1 MTQPT
6 MSRPIFSDI
15 ESPAM
20 KSQEIDN
27 LKTNS
32 KRTGICTAVA
42 FVFGFIGFCMAAAA
56 VAGVRQLMIDSQEKT
71 GAILTVGNASPL
83 KGHSKAHSLYA
94 GSGQWTSKA
103 VLPESISDYQ
113 AVSHK
118 NHVYVIGGQKG
129 CSGSDTCAGTVV
141 NTVYQYD
148 TKLDKYT
155 TKAAITDNGVAA
167 IRYRYASAVVG
178 DKIYII
184 GGLTA
189 DDNGMLKTTLI
200 YDINANS
207 WSDGPN
213 MATGRSDTCA
223 AVVGD
228 KIYVVGGYSKIS
240 SPGPITLDSV
250 EVLDTAA
257 ASPAWATAPSLP
269 APRGDITC
277 ASSGG
282 KAYAIG
288 GFYDPNASDAD
299 GWSTTA
305 FFDTMFEFTPGAAAW
320 VEKAKM
326 PSSRGDKA
334 AVTMSDGSIIVVGGE
349 TNTGET
355 HDAAQSQVAAH
366 PVEQYYPAHDT
377 WVAKASIPTA
387 RFRFGA
393 AVVDDIVYAMG
404 GHRVCTTTYP
414 APLFDPVST
423 CASQTLD
430 SVEALLD
437 VAHPDIWVHV

>member
-1 MTQPT
+1 

-56 VAGVRQLMIDSQEKT
+56 VAGVRQLMIDSQVKT

-94 GSGQWTSKA
+94 GSGQWTSKT
-103 VLPESISDYQ
+103 VLPVTLSDYQ

-118 NHVYVIGGQKG
+118 THVYVIGGQKG
-129 CSGSDTCAGTVV
+129 CNSSDTCAGTVV

-155 TKAAITDNGVAA
+155 TKLAITANNVAA
-167 IRYRYASAVVG
+167 VRYRYASAVVG

-189 DDNGMLKTTLI
+189 DTATGMLKTTLI
-200 YDINANS
+200 YDISTNS

-223 AVVGD
+223 AVVGS
-228 KIYVVGGYSKIS
+228 KIYVVAGYQSID
-240 SPGPITLDSV
+240 PINVLDTV

-257 ASPAWATAPSLP
+257 ASPAWTTAPSLP
-269 APRGDITC
+269 AKRGDITC

-282 KAYAIG
+282 KVYAIG
-288 GFYDPNASDAD
+288 GYYDPT
-299 GWSTTA
+299 GTWKPGA
-305 FFDTMFEFTPGAAAW
+305 FHDTMFEFTPGAAAW

-349 TNTGET
+349 THAREEQN
-355 HDAAQSQVAAH
+355 QVAAH

-377 WVAKASIPTA
+377 WVPKASIPTA

-393 AVVDDIVYAMG
+393 AQVDDIVYAMG
-404 GHRVCTTTYP
+404 GHRVCETNWDTY
-414 APLFDPVST
+414 ASD
-423 CASQTLD
+423 CARKTLD

>member
-1 MTQPT
+1 
-6 MSRPIFSDI
+6 
-15 ESPAM
+15 M

-56 VAGVRQLMIDSQEKT
+56 VAGVRQLMIDSQVKT

-94 GSGQWTSKA
+94 GSGQWTSKT
-103 VLPESISDYQ
+103 VLPETLSDYQ

-118 NHVYVIGGQKG
+118 THVYVIGGQKG
-129 CSGSDTCAGTVV
+129 CNSSDTCAGTVV

-155 TKAAITDNGVAA
+155 TKLAITANNVAA
-167 IRYRYASAVVG
+167 VRYRYASAVVG

-189 DDNGMLKTTLI
+189 DTATGMLKTTLI
-200 YDINANS
+200 YDISTNS

-223 AVVGD
+223 AVVGS
-228 KIYVVGGYSKIS
+228 KIYVVAGYQSID
-240 SPGPITLDSV
+240 PINVLDTV

-257 ASPAWATAPSLP
+257 ASPAWTTAPSLP
-269 APRGDITC
+269 AKRGDITC

-282 KAYAIG
+282 KVYAIG
-288 GFYDPNASDAD
+288 GYYDPT
-299 GWSTTA
+299 GTWKPGA
-305 FFDTMFEFTPGAAAW
+305 FHDTMFEFTPGAAAW

-349 TNTGET
+349 THARAEQT
-355 HDAAQSQVAAH
+355 QVAAH

-377 WVAKASIPTA
+377 WVPKASIPTA

-393 AVVDDIVYAMG
+393 AQVDDIVYAMG
-404 GHRVCTTTYP
+404 GHRVCETNWDTY
-414 APLFDPVST
+414 ASD
-423 CASQTLD
+423 CARKTLD

>member
-1 MTQPT
+1 
-6 MSRPIFSDI
+6 
-15 ESPAM
+15 M

-56 VAGVRQLMIDSQEKT
+56 VAGVRQLMIDSQVKT

-94 GSGQWTSKA
+94 GSGQWTSKT
-103 VLPESISDYQ
+103 VLPETLSDYQ

-118 NHVYVIGGQKG
+118 THVYVIGGQKG
-129 CSGSDTCAGTVV
+129 CNSSDTCAGTVV

-155 TKAAITDNGVAA
+155 TKLAITANNVAA
-167 IRYRYASAVVG
+167 VRYRYASAVVG

-189 DDNGMLKTTLI
+189 DTATGMLKTTLI
-200 YDINANS
+200 YDISTNS

-223 AVVGD
+223 AVVGS
-228 KIYVVGGYSKIS
+228 KIYVVAGYQSID
-240 SPGPITLDSV
+240 PINVLDTV

-257 ASPAWATAPSLP
+257 ASPAWTTAPSLP
-269 APRGDITC
+269 AKRGDITC

-282 KAYAIG
+282 KVYAIG
-288 GFYDPNASDAD
+288 GYYDPT
-299 GWSTTA
+299 GTWKPGA
-305 FFDTMFEFTPGAAAW
+305 FHDTMFEFTPGAAAW

-349 TNTGET
+349 THAREEQN
-355 HDAAQSQVAAH
+355 QIAAH

-377 WVAKASIPTA
+377 WVPKASIPTA

-393 AVVDDIVYAMG
+393 AQVDDIVYAMG
-404 GHRVCTTTYP
+404 GHRVCETNWDTY
-414 APLFDPVST
+414 ASD
-423 CASQTLD
+423 CARKTLD

>member
-1 MTQPT
+1 

-56 VAGVRQLMIDSQEKT
+56 VAGVRQLMIDSQVKT

-83 KGHSKAHSLYA
+83 KGHSKAYSLYA
-94 GSGQWTSKA
+94 GSGQWTSKT
-103 VLPESISDYQ
+103 VLPETLSDYQ

-118 NHVYVIGGQKG
+118 THVYVIGGQKG
-129 CSGSDTCAGTVV
+129 CVSSETCAGTVV

-189 DDNGMLKTTLI
+189 DTATGMLKTTLI
-200 YDINANS
+200 YDISANS
-207 WSDGPN
+207 WSTGPE
-213 MATGRSDTCA
+213 MAAGRADTCA
-223 AVVGD
+223 AVVGS
-228 KIYVVGGYSKIS
+228 KIYVVAGYQSID
-240 SPGPITLDSV
+240 PINVLDTV

-257 ASPAWATAPSLP
+257 ASPAWTTAPSLP
-269 APRGDITC
+269 AKRGDITC

-282 KAYAIG
+282 KVYAIG
-288 GFYDPNASDAD
+288 GYYDPT
-299 GWSTTA
+299 GTWKPGA
-305 FFDTMFEFTPGAAAW
+305 FHDTMFEFTPGAAAW

-349 TNTGET
+349 THAREE
-355 HDAAQSQVAAH
+355 QSQIAAH

-377 WVAKASIPTA
+377 WVPKASIPTA

-393 AVVDDIVYAMG
+393 AQVDDIVYAMG
-404 GHRVCTTTYP
+404 GHRVCETNWDTY
-414 APLFDPVST
+414 ASD
-423 CASQTLD
+423 CARKTLN

>member
-1 MTQPT
+1 

-56 VAGVRQLMIDSQEKT
+56 VAGVRQLMIDSQVKT

-94 GSGQWTSKA
+94 GSGQWTSKT
-103 VLPESISDYQ
+103 VLPETLSDYQ

-118 NHVYVIGGQKG
+118 THVYVIGGQKG
-129 CSGSDTCAGTVV
+129 CSSSDTCAGTVV

-189 DDNGMLKTTLI
+189 DTATGMLKTTLI
-200 YDINANS
+200 YDISTNS

-223 AVVGD
+223 AVVGS
-228 KIYVVGGYSKIS
+228 KIYVVAGYQSID
-240 SPGPITLDSV
+240 PINVLDTV

-257 ASPAWATAPSLP
+257 ASPAWTTAPSLP
-269 APRGDITC
+269 AKRGDITC

-282 KAYAIG
+282 KVYAIG
-288 GFYDPNASDAD
+288 GYYDPT
-299 GWSTTA
+299 GTWKPGA
-305 FFDTMFEFTPGAAAW
+305 FHDTMFEFTPGAAAW

-326 PSSRGDKA
+326 PSSPRRQSRRHHVRRFHHRRRRRDPRPRGA
-334 AVTMSDGSIIVVGGE
+334 EPNRGSPRGAVLPRARHMG
-349 TNTGET
+349 
-355 HDAAQSQVAAH
+355 AQGFH
-366 PVEQYYPAHDT
+366 PN
-377 WVAKASIPTA
+377 
-387 RFRFGA
+387 R
-393 AVVDDIVYAMG
+393 
-404 GHRVCTTTYP
+404 
-414 APLFDPVST
+414 PLPLRRR
-423 CASQTLD
+423 AG
-430 SVEALLD
+430 
-437 VAHPDIWVHV
+437 

>member
-1 MTQPT
+1 
-6 MSRPIFSDI
+6 
-15 ESPAM
+15 M

-56 VAGVRQLMIDSQEKT
+56 VAGVRQLMIDSQVKT

-83 KGHSKAHSLYA
+83 KGHSKAYSLYA
-94 GSGQWTSKA
+94 GSGQWTSKT
-103 VLPESISDYQ
+103 VLPANLSDYQ

-118 NHVYVIGGQKG
+118 THVYVIGGQKG
-129 CSGSDTCAGTVV
+129 CTSSDTCAGTVV

-155 TKAAITDNGVAA
+155 TKLAITANNVAA
-167 IRYRYASAVVG
+167 VRYRYASAVVG

-189 DDNGMLKTTLI
+189 DTATGMLKTTLI
-200 YDINANS
+200 YDISTNS

-223 AVVGD
+223 AVVGS
-228 KIYVVGGYSKIS
+228 KIYVVAGYQSID
-240 SPGPITLDSV
+240 PINVLDTV

-257 ASPAWATAPSLP
+257 VSPAWTTAPSLP
-269 APRGDITC
+269 AKRGDITC

-282 KAYAIG
+282 KVYAIG
-288 GFYDPNASDAD
+288 GYYDPT
-299 GWSTTA
+299 GTWKPGA
-305 FFDTMFEFTPGAAAW
+305 FHDTMFEFTPGAAAW

-349 TNTGET
+349 THAREEQT
-355 HDAAQSQVAAH
+355 QVAAH

-377 WVAKASIPTA
+377 WVPKASIPTA

-393 AVVDDIVYAMG
+393 AQVDDIVYAMG
-404 GHRVCTTTYP
+404 GHRVCETNWDTY
-414 APLFDPVST
+414 ASD
-423 CASQTLD
+423 CARKTLD

>member
-1 MTQPT
+1 
-6 MSRPIFSDI
+6 
-15 ESPAM
+15 M

-56 VAGVRQLMIDSQEKT
+56 VAGVRQLMIDSQVKT

-94 GSGQWTSKA
+94 GSGQWTSKT
-103 VLPESISDYQ
+103 VLPETLSDYQ

-118 NHVYVIGGQKG
+118 THVYVIGGQKG
-129 CSGSDTCAGTVV
+129 CNSSDTCAGTVV

-155 TKAAITDNGVAA
+155 TKLAITANNVAA
-167 IRYRYASAVVG
+167 VRYRYASAVVG

-189 DDNGMLKTTLI
+189 DTATGMLKTTLI
-200 YDINANS
+200 YDISTNS

-223 AVVGD
+223 AVVGS
-228 KIYVVGGYSKIS
+228 KIYVVAGYQSID
-240 SPGPITLDSV
+240 PINVLDTV

-257 ASPAWATAPSLP
+257 ASPAWTTAPSLP
-269 APRGDITC
+269 AKRGDITC

-282 KAYAIG
+282 KVYAIG
-288 GFYDPNASDAD
+288 GYYDPT
-299 GWSTTA
+299 GTWKPGA
-305 FFDTMFEFTPGAAAW
+305 FHDTMFEFTPGAAAW

-349 TNTGET
+349 THAREEQN
-355 HDAAQSQVAAH
+355 QVAAH

-377 WVAKASIPTA
+377 WVPKASIPTA

-393 AVVDDIVYAMG
+393 AQVDDIVYAMG
-404 GHRVCTTTYP
+404 GHRVCETNWDTY
-414 APLFDPVST
+414 ASD
-423 CASQTLD
+423 CARKTLD

>member
-1 MTQPT
+1 

-56 VAGVRQLMIDSQEKT
+56 VAGVRQLMIDSQVKT

-83 KGHSKAHSLYA
+83 KGHSKAYSLYA
-94 GSGQWTSKA
+94 GSGQWTSKEPLEA
-103 VLPESISDYQ
+103 KLSDFQ

-118 NHVYVIGGQKG
+118 THVYIIGGQDDQVR
-129 CSGSDTCAGTVV
+129 STNADGSTCTVVAGTQDCKGTVV

-155 TKAAITDNGVAA
+155 TKAAMTA

-200 YDINANS
+200 YDIKANS

-223 AVVGD
+223 AVVGS

-320 VEKAKM
+320 VE
-326 PSSRGDKA
+326 R
-334 AVTMSDGSIIVVGGE
+334 
-349 TNTGET
+349 
-355 HDAAQSQVAAH
+355 
-366 PVEQYYPAHDT
+366 
-377 WVAKASIPTA
+377 AST
-387 RFRFGA
+387 
-393 AVVDDIVYAMG
+393 
-404 GHRVCTTTYP
+404 
-414 APLFDPVST
+414 
-423 CASQTLD
+423 
-430 SVEALLD
+430 
-437 VAHPDIWVHV
+437 

>member
-1 MTQPT
+1 

-15 ESPAM
+15 ESPAL

-56 VAGVRQLMIDSQEKT
+56 VAGVRQLMIDSQVKT

-83 KGHSKAHSLYA
+83 KGHSKAYSLYA
-94 GSGQWTSKA
+94 GSGQWTSKEPLEA
-103 VLPESISDYQ
+103 KLSDFQ

-118 NHVYVIGGQKG
+118 THVYVIGGQKG
-129 CSGSDTCAGTVV
+129 CNSSDTCAGTVV

-155 TKAAITDNGVAA
+155 DKAVLPEA
-167 IRYRYASAVVG
+167 RYRYASAVVD

-184 GGLTA
+184 GGLAGDLAT
-189 DDNGMLKTTLI
+189 GMKKTTLI
-200 YDINANS
+200 YDISANS
-207 WSDGPN
+207 WSTGPN

-223 AVVGD
+223 AVVGS

-349 TNTGET
+349 THAREEQT
-355 HDAAQSQVAAH
+355 QVAAH

-377 WVAKASIPTA
+377 WVPKASIPTA

-393 AVVDDIVYAMG
+393 AQVDDIVYAMG
-404 GHRVCTTTYP
+404 GHPVCETLDYGTM
-414 APLFDPVST
+414 AST

>member
-1 MTQPT
+1 
-6 MSRPIFSDI
+6 MSRPVFSDI

-20 KSQEIDN
+20 KSHEIDN

-56 VAGVRQLMIDSQEKT
+56 VAGVRQLMIDSQVKT

-94 GSGQWTSKA
+94 GSGQWTSKT
-103 VLPESISDYQ
+103 VLPVNLSDYQ

-118 NHVYVIGGQKG
+118 THVYVIGGQKG
-129 CSGSDTCAGTVV
+129 CISSDTCAGTVV

-155 TKAAITDNGVAA
+155 TKAAMPAV
-167 IRYRYASAVVG
+167 RFRYASAVVG

-189 DDNGMLKTTLI
+189 DTPTGMLKTTLI
-200 YDINANS
+200 YDITNDS
-207 WSDGPN
+207 WSTGPD
-213 MATGRSDTCA
+213 MAAGRSDTCA
-223 AVVGD
+223 AVVGS
-228 KIYVVGGYSKIS
+228 KIYVVAGYQSID
-240 SPGPITLDSV
+240 PINVLDTV

-257 ASPAWATAPSLP
+257 ASPAWTSAPSLP
-269 APRGDITC
+269 AKRGDITC

-282 KAYAIG
+282 KVYAIG
-288 GFYDPNASDAD
+288 GYYDPT
-299 GWSTTA
+299 GTWKPTA
-305 FFDTMFEFTPGAAAW
+305 FHDTMFEFTPGAAAW
-320 VEKAKM
+320 AEKAKM

-349 TNTGET
+349 THAREE
-355 HDAAQSQVAAH
+355 QSQIAAH

-377 WVAKASIPTA
+377 WVPKASIPTA

-393 AVVDDIVYAMG
+393 AQVDDIVYAMG
-404 GHRVCTTTYP
+404 GHRVCETNWDTY
-414 APLFDPVST
+414 ASD
-423 CASQTLD
+423 CARKTLD

>member
-1 MTQPT
+1 

-83 KGHSKAHSLYA
+83 KGHSKAHSLFA
-94 GSGQWTSKA
+94 GSGQWTSKT
-103 VLPESISDYQ
+103 VLPVTLSDYQ

-118 NHVYVIGGQKG
+118 THVYVIGGQKG
-129 CSGSDTCAGTVV
+129 CVSSDTCAGTVV

-189 DDNGMLKTTLI
+189 DTATGMLKTTLI
-200 YDINANS
+200 YDISANS
-207 WSDGPN
+207 WSTGPE
-213 MATGRSDTCA
+213 MAAGRADTCA
-223 AVVGD
+223 AVVGS
-228 KIYVVGGYSKIS
+228 KIYVVAGYQSID
-240 SPGPITLDSV
+240 PINVLDTV

-257 ASPAWATAPSLP
+257 ASPAWTTAPSLP
-269 APRGDITC
+269 AKRGDITC

-282 KAYAIG
+282 KVYAIG
-288 GFYDPNASDAD
+288 GYYDPT
-299 GWSTTA
+299 GTWKPGA
-305 FFDTMFEFTPGAAAW
+305 FHDTMFEFTPGAAAW

-349 TNTGET
+349 THAREEQN
-355 HDAAQSQVAAH
+355 QIAAH

-377 WVAKASIPTA
+377 WVPKASIPTA

-393 AVVDDIVYAMG
+393 AQVDDIVYAMG
-404 GHRVCTTTYP
+404 GHRVCETNWDTY
-414 APLFDPVST
+414 ASD
-423 CASQTLD
+423 CASKTLN

>member
-1 MTQPT
+1 
-6 MSRPIFSDI
+6 
-15 ESPAM
+15 M

-56 VAGVRQLMIDSQEKT
+56 VAGVRQLMIDSQVKT

-94 GSGQWTSKA
+94 GSGQWTSKT
-103 VLPESISDYQ
+103 VLPVTLSDYQ

-118 NHVYVIGGQKG
+118 THVYVIGGQKG
-129 CSGSDTCAGTVV
+129 CVSSDTCAGTVV

-189 DDNGMLKTTLI
+189 DTATGMLKTTLI
-200 YDINANS
+200 YDISANS
-207 WSDGPN
+207 WSTGPE
-213 MATGRSDTCA
+213 MAAGRADTCA
-223 AVVGD
+223 AVVGS
-228 KIYVVGGYSKIS
+228 KIYVVAGYQSID
-240 SPGPITLDSV
+240 PINVLDTV

-257 ASPAWATAPSLP
+257 ASPAWTTAPSLP
-269 APRGDITC
+269 AKRGDITC

-282 KAYAIG
+282 KVYAIG
-288 GFYDPNASDAD
+288 GYYDPT
-299 GWSTTA
+299 GTWKPGA
-305 FFDTMFEFTPGAAAW
+305 FHDTMFEFTPGAAAW

-349 TNTGET
+349 THAREEQN
-355 HDAAQSQVAAH
+355 QIAAH

-377 WVAKASIPTA
+377 WVPKASIPTA

-393 AVVDDIVYAMG
+393 AQVDDIVYAMG
-404 GHRVCTTTYP
+404 GHRVCETNWDTY
-414 APLFDPVST
+414 ASD
-423 CASQTLD
+423 CARKTLD

>member
-1 MTQPT
+1 

-56 VAGVRQLMIDSQEKT
+56 VAGVRQLMIDSQVKT

-83 KGHSKAHSLYA
+83 KGHSKAYSLYA
-94 GSGQWTSKA
+94 GSGQWTSKT
-103 VLPESISDYQ
+103 VLPENLSDFQ

-118 NHVYVIGGQKG
+118 THVYIIGGQD
-129 CSGSDTCAGTVV
+129 DTVRSTNADGLTCTVVAGTQDCKGTVV

-155 TKAAITDNGVAA
+155 DKAVLPEA
-167 IRYRYASAVVG
+167 RYRYASAVVD

-184 GGLTA
+184 GGLTGDSA
-189 DDNGMLKTTLI
+189 TGMKKTTLI
-200 YDINANS
+200 YDISTNS
-207 WSDGPN
+207 WSDGPD

-223 AVVGD
+223 AVVGS
-228 KIYVVGGYSKIS
+228 KIYVVAGYAS
-240 SPGPITLDSV
+240 GFEALDSV

-257 ASPAWATAPSLP
+257 ASPAWATAPKLP
-269 APRGDITC
+269 AKRGDITC

-288 GFYDPNASDAD
+288 GYYDPAGA
-299 GWSTTA
+299 WSNTA
-305 FFDTMFEFTPGAAAW
+305 FHDTMFELTPGAAAW

-349 TNTGET
+349 THAREEQT
-355 HDAAQSQVAAH
+355 QVAAH

-377 WVAKASIPTA
+377 WVPKASIPTA

-393 AVVDDIVYAMG
+393 AQVDDIVYAMG
-404 GHRVCTTTYP
+404 GHPVCETLDYGTM
-414 APLFDPVST
+414 AST

>member
-1 MTQPT
+1 

-56 VAGVRQLMIDSQEKT
+56 VAGVRQLMIDSQVKT

-83 KGHSKAHSLYA
+83 KGHSKAYSLYA
-94 GSGQWTSKA
+94 GSGQWTSKT
-103 VLPESISDYQ
+103 VLPETLSDYQ

-118 NHVYVIGGQKG
+118 THVYVIGGQKG
-129 CSGSDTCAGTVV
+129 CVSSETCAGTVV

-189 DDNGMLKTTLI
+189 DTPTGMLKTTLI
-200 YDINANS
+200 YDITNDS
-207 WSDGPN
+207 WSTGPE
-213 MATGRSDTCA
+213 MAAGRADTCA
-223 AVVGD
+223 AVVGS
-228 KIYVVGGYSKIS
+228 KIYVVAGYQSID
-240 SPGPITLDSV
+240 PINVLDTV

-257 ASPAWATAPSLP
+257 ASPAWTTAPSLP
-269 APRGDITC
+269 AKRGDITC

-282 KAYAIG
+282 KVYAIG
-288 GFYDPNASDAD
+288 GYYDPT
-299 GWSTTA
+299 GTWKPGA
-305 FFDTMFEFTPGAAAW
+305 FHDTMFEFTPGAAAW

-349 TNTGET
+349 THAREEQN
-355 HDAAQSQVAAH
+355 QVAAH

-377 WVAKASIPTA
+377 WVPKASIPTA

-393 AVVDDIVYAMG
+393 AQVDDIVYAMG
-404 GHRVCTTTYP
+404 GHRVCETNWDTY
-414 APLFDPVST
+414 ASD
-423 CASQTLD
+423 CARKTLD

>member
-1 MTQPT
+1 

-56 VAGVRQLMIDSQEKT
+56 VAGVRQLMIDSQVKT

-83 KGHSKAHSLYA
+83 KGHSKAYSLYA
-94 GSGQWTSKA
+94 GSGQWTSKT
-103 VLPESISDYQ
+103 VLPANLSDYQ

-118 NHVYVIGGQKG
+118 THVYVIGGQKG
-129 CSGSDTCAGTVV
+129 CNSSDTCAGTVV

-155 TKAAITDNGVAA
+155 TKLAITANNVAA
-167 IRYRYASAVVG
+167 VRYRYASAVVG

-189 DDNGMLKTTLI
+189 DTATGMLKTTLI
-200 YDINANS
+200 YDISTNS

-223 AVVGD
+223 AVVGS
-228 KIYVVGGYSKIS
+228 KIYVVAGYQSID
-240 SPGPITLDSV
+240 PINVLDTV

-257 ASPAWATAPSLP
+257 ASPAWTTAPSLP
-269 APRGDITC
+269 AKRGDITC

-282 KAYAIG
+282 KVYAIG
-288 GFYDPNASDAD
+288 GYYDPT
-299 GWSTTA
+299 GTWKPGA
-305 FFDTMFEFTPGAAAW
+305 FHDTMFEFTPGAAAW

-349 TNTGET
+349 THARAEQT
-355 HDAAQSQVAAH
+355 QVAAH

-377 WVAKASIPTA
+377 WVPKASIPTA

-393 AVVDDIVYAMG
+393 AQVDDIVYAMG
-404 GHRVCTTTYP
+404 GHPVCETLDYESM
-414 APLFDPVST
+414 AST

>member
-1 MTQPT
+1 

-56 VAGVRQLMIDSQEKT
+56 VAGVRQLMIDSQVKT

-83 KGHSKAHSLYA
+83 KGHSKAYSLYA
-94 GSGQWTSKA
+94 GSGQWTSK
-103 VLPESISDYQ
+103 ESLQAKLSDFQ
-113 AVSHK
+113 AVAHK
-118 NHVYVIGGQKG
+118 THVYIIGGQDDTVR
-129 CSGSDTCAGTVV
+129 STNADGSTCTVVAGTQDCKGTVV

-155 TKAAITDNGVAA
+155 DKAVLPEA
-167 IRYRYASAVVG
+167 RYRYASAVVG

-184 GGLTA
+184 GGLTGDSA
-189 DDNGMLKTTLI
+189 TGMKKTTLI

-207 WSDGPN
+207 WSTGPN

-223 AVVGD
+223 AVVGS
-228 KIYVVGGYSKIS
+228 KIYVVAGYAS
-240 SPGPITLDSV
+240 GFEALDSV

-257 ASPAWATAPSLP
+257 ASPAWATAPKLP
-269 APRGDITC
+269 AKRGDITC

-288 GFYDPNASDAD
+288 GYYDPAGA
-299 GWSTTA
+299 WSNTA
-305 FFDTMFEFTPGAAAW
+305 FHDTMFELTPGAAAW

-349 TNTGET
+349 THAREEQN
-355 HDAAQSQVAAH
+355 QVAAH

-377 WVAKASIPTA
+377 WVPKASIPTA

-393 AVVDDIVYAMG
+393 AQVDDIVYAMG
-404 GHRVCTTTYP
+404 GHRVCETNWDTY
-414 APLFDPVST
+414 ASD
-423 CASQTLD
+423 CARKTLD

>member
-1 MTQPT
+1 
-6 MSRPIFSDI
+6 
-15 ESPAM
+15 M
-20 KSQEIDN
+20 KSHEIDN

-56 VAGVRQLMIDSQEKT
+56 VAGVRQLMIDSQVKT

-94 GSGQWTSKA
+94 GSGQWTSKT
-103 VLPESISDYQ
+103 VLPVNLSDYQ

-118 NHVYVIGGQKG
+118 THVYVIGGQKG
-129 CSGSDTCAGTVV
+129 CISSDTCAGTVV

-155 TKAAITDNGVAA
+155 TKAAMPAV
-167 IRYRYASAVVG
+167 RFRYASAVVG

-189 DDNGMLKTTLI
+189 DTPTGMLKTTLI
-200 YDINANS
+200 YDITNDS
-207 WSDGPN
+207 WSTGPD
-213 MATGRSDTCA
+213 MAAGRSDTCA
-223 AVVGD
+223 AVVGS
-228 KIYVVGGYSKIS
+228 KIYVVAGYQSID
-240 SPGPITLDSV
+240 PINVLDTV

-257 ASPAWATAPSLP
+257 ASPAWTSAPSLP
-269 APRGDITC
+269 AKRGDITC

-282 KAYAIG
+282 KVYAIG
-288 GFYDPNASDAD
+288 GYYDPT
-299 GWSTTA
+299 GTWKPTA
-305 FFDTMFEFTPGAAAW
+305 FHDTMFEFTPGAAAW
-320 VEKAKM
+320 AEKAKM

-349 TNTGET
+349 THAREE
-355 HDAAQSQVAAH
+355 QSQIAAH

-377 WVAKASIPTA
+377 WVPKASIPTA

-393 AVVDDIVYAMG
+393 AQVDDIVYAMG
-404 GHRVCTTTYP
+404 GHRVCETNWDTY
-414 APLFDPVST
+414 ASD
-423 CASQTLD
+423 CARKTLD

>member
-1 MTQPT
+1 

-56 VAGVRQLMIDSQEKT
+56 VAGVRQLMIDSQVKT

-94 GSGQWTSKA
+94 GSGQWTSKT
-103 VLPESISDYQ
+103 VLPVTLSDYQ

-118 NHVYVIGGQKG
+118 THVYVIGGQKG
-129 CSGSDTCAGTVV
+129 CVSSDTCAGTVV

-155 TKAAITDNGVAA
+155 TKAAMPAV
-167 IRYRYASAVVG
+167 RFRYASAVVG

-189 DDNGMLKTTLI
+189 DTPTGMLKTTLI
-200 YDINANS
+200 YDITNDS
-207 WSDGPN
+207 WSTGPD
-213 MATGRSDTCA
+213 MAAGRSDTCA
-223 AVVGD
+223 AVVGS
-228 KIYVVGGYSKIS
+228 KIYVVAGYQSID
-240 SPGPITLDSV
+240 PINVLDTV

-257 ASPAWATAPSLP
+257 ASPAWTTAPSLP
-269 APRGDITC
+269 AKRGDITC

-282 KAYAIG
+282 KVYAIG
-288 GFYDPNASDAD
+288 GYYDPT
-299 GWSTTA
+299 GTWKPGA
-305 FFDTMFEFTPGAAAW
+305 FHDTMFEFTPGAAAW

-349 TNTGET
+349 THAREEQN
-355 HDAAQSQVAAH
+355 QIAAH

-377 WVAKASIPTA
+377 WVPKASIPTA

-393 AVVDDIVYAMG
+393 AQVDDIVYAMG
-404 GHRVCTTTYP
+404 GHRVCETNWDTY
-414 APLFDPVST
+414 ASD
-423 CASQTLD
+423 CARKTLD

>member
-1 MTQPT
+1 

-20 KSQEIDN
+20 KSHEIDN

-94 GSGQWTSKA
+94 GSGQWTSKT
-103 VLPESISDYQ
+103 VLPVTLSDYQ

-118 NHVYVIGGQKG
+118 THVYVIGGQKG
-129 CSGSDTCAGTVV
+129 CVSSDTCAGTVV

-155 TKAAITDNGVAA
+155 TKAAMPAV
-167 IRYRYASAVVG
+167 RFRYASAVVG

-189 DDNGMLKTTLI
+189 DTPTGMLKTTLI
-200 YDINANS
+200 YDITNDS
-207 WSDGPN
+207 WSTGPD
-213 MATGRSDTCA
+213 MAAGRSDTCA
-223 AVVGD
+223 AVVGS
-228 KIYVVGGYSKIS
+228 KIYVVAGYQSIE
-240 SPGPITLDSV
+240 PINVLDTV

-257 ASPAWATAPSLP
+257 ASPAWTTAPSLP
-269 APRGDITC
+269 AKRGDITC

-282 KAYAIG
+282 KVYAIG
-288 GFYDPNASDAD
+288 GYYDPT
-299 GWSTTA
+299 GTWKPGA
-305 FFDTMFEFTPGAAAW
+305 FHDTMFEFTPGAAAW
-320 VEKAKM
+320 AEKAKM

-349 TNTGET
+349 THAREE
-355 HDAAQSQVAAH
+355 QSQIAAH

-377 WVAKASIPTA
+377 WVPKASIPTA

-393 AVVDDIVYAMG
+393 AQVDDIVYAMG
-404 GHRVCTTTYP
+404 GHRVCETNWDTY
-414 APLFDPVST
+414 ASD
-423 CASQTLD
+423 CARKTLD

>member
-1 MTQPT
+1 
-6 MSRPIFSDI
+6 
-15 ESPAM
+15 M

-56 VAGVRQLMIDSQEKT
+56 VAGVRQLMIDSQVKT

-94 GSGQWTSKA
+94 GSGQWTSKT
-103 VLPESISDYQ
+103 VLPETLSDYQ

-118 NHVYVIGGQKG
+118 THVYVIGGQKG
-129 CSGSDTCAGTVV
+129 CSSSDTCAGTVV

-155 TKAAITDNGVAA
+155 TKAAITDNSVAA

-189 DDNGMLKTTLI
+189 DTATGMLKTTLI
-200 YDINANS
+200 YDISTNS

-223 AVVGD
+223 AVVGS
-228 KIYVVGGYSKIS
+228 KIYVVAGYQSID
-240 SPGPITLDSV
+240 PINVLDTV

-257 ASPAWATAPSLP
+257 ASPAWMTAPSLP
-269 APRGDITC
+269 AKRGDITC

-282 KAYAIG
+282 KVYAIG
-288 GFYDPNASDAD
+288 GYYDPT
-299 GWSTTA
+299 GTWKPGA
-305 FFDTMFEFTPGAAAW
+305 FHDTMFEFTPGAAAW

-349 TNTGET
+349 THAREEQN
-355 HDAAQSQVAAH
+355 QVAAH

-377 WVAKASIPTA
+377 WVPKASIPTA

-393 AVVDDIVYAMG
+393 AQVDDIVYAMG
-404 GHRVCTTTYP
+404 GHRVCETNWDTY
-414 APLFDPVST
+414 ASD
-423 CASQTLD
+423 CARKTLD

>member
-1 MTQPT
+1 
-6 MSRPIFSDI
+6 
-15 ESPAM
+15 M

-56 VAGVRQLMIDSQEKT
+56 VASVRQLMIDSQVKT

-94 GSGQWTSKA
+94 GSGQWTSKT
-103 VLPESISDYQ
+103 VLPVTLSDYQ

-118 NHVYVIGGQKG
+118 THVYVIGGQKG
-129 CSGSDTCAGTVV
+129 CVSSDTCAGTVV

-189 DDNGMLKTTLI
+189 DTATGMLKTTLI
-200 YDINANS
+200 YDISANS
-207 WSDGPN
+207 WSTGPE
-213 MATGRSDTCA
+213 MAAGRADTCA
-223 AVVGD
+223 AVVGS
-228 KIYVVGGYSKIS
+228 KIYVVAGYQSID
-240 SPGPITLDSV
+240 PINVLDTV

-257 ASPAWATAPSLP
+257 ASPAWTTAPSLP
-269 APRGDITC
+269 AKRGDITC

-282 KAYAIG
+282 KVYAIG
-288 GFYDPNASDAD
+288 GYYDPT
-299 GWSTTA
+299 GTWKPGA
-305 FFDTMFEFTPGAAAW
+305 FHDTMFEFTPGAAAW

-349 TNTGET
+349 THAREEQN
-355 HDAAQSQVAAH
+355 QIAAH

-377 WVAKASIPTA
+377 WVPKASIPTA

-393 AVVDDIVYAMG
+393 AQVDDIVYAMG
-404 GHRVCTTTYP
+404 GHRVCETNWDTY
-414 APLFDPVST
+414 ASD
-423 CASQTLD
+423 CARKTLD

>member
-1 MTQPT
+1 
-6 MSRPIFSDI
+6 
-15 ESPAM
+15 M

-56 VAGVRQLMIDSQEKT
+56 VAGVRQLMIDSQVKT

-94 GSGQWTSKA
+94 GSGQWTSKT
-103 VLPESISDYQ
+103 VLPANLSDYQ

-118 NHVYVIGGQKG
+118 THVYVIGGQKG
-129 CSGSDTCAGTVV
+129 CSSSDTCAGTVV

-155 TKAAITDNGVAA
+155 TKAAITDNSVAA

-189 DDNGMLKTTLI
+189 DTPTGMLKTTLI
-200 YDINANS
+200 YDITANS
-207 WSDGPN
+207 WSTGPE

-223 AVVGD
+223 AVVGS
-228 KIYVVGGYSKIS
+228 KIYVVAGYQSID
-240 SPGPITLDSV
+240 PINVLDTV

-257 ASPAWATAPSLP
+257 ASPAWTSAPSLP
-269 APRGDITC
+269 AKRGDITC

-288 GFYDPNASDAD
+288 GYYDPTGTWAP
-299 GWSTTA
+299 GA
-305 FFDTMFEFTPGAAAW
+305 FHDTMFEFTPGAAAW

-349 TNTGET
+349 THAREEQN
-355 HDAAQSQVAAH
+355 QIAAH

-377 WVAKASIPTA
+377 WVPKASIPTA

-393 AVVDDIVYAMG
+393 AQVDDIVYAMG
-404 GHRVCTTTYP
+404 GHRVCETNWDTY
-414 APLFDPVST
+414 ASD
-423 CASQTLD
+423 CARKTLD

>member
-1 MTQPT
+1 

-56 VAGVRQLMIDSQEKT
+56 VAGVRQLMIDSQVKT

-94 GSGQWTSKA
+94 GSGQWTSKT
-103 VLPESISDYQ
+103 VLPENLSDYQ

-118 NHVYVIGGQKG
+118 THVYVIGGQKG
-129 CSGSDTCAGTVV
+129 CNSSDTCAGTVV

-155 TKAAITDNGVAA
+155 TKAAITDNSVAA

-189 DDNGMLKTTLI
+189 DTATGMLKTTLI
-200 YDINANS
+200 YDISANS
-207 WSDGPN
+207 WSDRARTWPPV
-213 MATGRSDTCA
+213 APTPARPSSAARST
-223 AVVGD
+223 
-228 KIYVVGGYSKIS
+228 S
-240 SPGPITLDSV
+240 SPATSPSTRSTFSTPSRFSTPPLRPPRGRLLRVSPPS
-250 EVLDTAA
+250 AA
-257 ASPAWATAPSLP
+257 TSPAPPPAARLTPSADTTTPP
-269 APRGDITC
+269 ARGTP
-277 ASSGG
+277 G
-282 KAYAIG
+282 
-288 GFYDPNASDAD
+288 
-299 GWSTTA
+299 A
-305 FFDTMFEFTPGAAAW
+305 FHDTMFEFTPGAAAW

-349 TNTGET
+349 THAREEQN
-355 HDAAQSQVAAH
+355 QVAAH

-377 WVAKASIPTA
+377 WVPKASIPTA

-393 AVVDDIVYAMG
+393 AQVDDIVYAMG
-404 GHRVCTTTYP
+404 GHRVCETNWDTY
-414 APLFDPVST
+414 ASD
-423 CASQTLD
+423 CARKTLD

>member
-1 MTQPT
+1 
-6 MSRPIFSDI
+6 
-15 ESPAM
+15 M

-83 KGHSKAHSLYA
+83 KGHSKAHSLFA
-94 GSGQWTSKA
+94 GSGQWTSKT
-103 VLPESISDYQ
+103 VLPVTLSDYQ

-118 NHVYVIGGQKG
+118 THVYVIGGQKG
-129 CSGSDTCAGTVV
+129 CVSSDTCAGTVV

-189 DDNGMLKTTLI
+189 DTATGMLKTTLI
-200 YDINANS
+200 YDISANS
-207 WSDGPN
+207 WSTGPE
-213 MATGRSDTCA
+213 MAAGRADTCA
-223 AVVGD
+223 AVVGS
-228 KIYVVGGYSKIS
+228 KIYVVAGYQSID
-240 SPGPITLDSV
+240 PINVLDTV

-257 ASPAWATAPSLP
+257 ASPAWTTAPSLP
-269 APRGDITC
+269 AKRGDITC

-282 KAYAIG
+282 KVYAIG
-288 GFYDPNASDAD
+288 GYYDPT
-299 GWSTTA
+299 GTWKPGA
-305 FFDTMFEFTPGAAAW
+305 FHDTMFEFTPGAAAW

-349 TNTGET
+349 THAREEQN
-355 HDAAQSQVAAH
+355 QIAAH

-377 WVAKASIPTA
+377 WVPKASIPTA

-393 AVVDDIVYAMG
+393 AQVDDIVYAMG
-404 GHRVCTTTYP
+404 GHRVCETNWDTY
-414 APLFDPVST
+414 ASD
-423 CASQTLD
+423 CASKTLN

>member
-1 MTQPT
+1 
-6 MSRPIFSDI
+6 
-15 ESPAM
+15 M

-56 VAGVRQLMIDSQEKT
+56 VAGVRQLMIDSQVKT

-94 GSGQWTSKA
+94 GSGQWTSKT
-103 VLPESISDYQ
+103 VLPETLSDYQ

-118 NHVYVIGGQKG
+118 THVYVIGGQKG
-129 CSGSDTCAGTVV
+129 CNSSDTCAGTVV

-155 TKAAITDNGVAA
+155 TKLAITANNVAA
-167 IRYRYASAVVG
+167 VRYRYASAVVG

-189 DDNGMLKTTLI
+189 DTATGMLKTTLI
-200 YDINANS
+200 YDISANS
-207 WSDGPN
+207 WSTGPE
-213 MATGRSDTCA
+213 MAAGRADTCA
-223 AVVGD
+223 AVVGS
-228 KIYVVGGYSKIS
+228 KIYVVAGYQSID
-240 SPGPITLDSV
+240 PINVLDTV

-257 ASPAWATAPSLP
+257 ASPAWTTAPSLP
-269 APRGDITC
+269 AKRGDITC

-282 KAYAIG
+282 KVYAIG
-288 GFYDPNASDAD
+288 GYYDPT
-299 GWSTTA
+299 GTWKPGA
-305 FFDTMFEFTPGAAAW
+305 FHDTMFEFTPGAAAW

-349 TNTGET
+349 THAREEQN
-355 HDAAQSQVAAH
+355 QIAAH

-377 WVAKASIPTA
+377 WVPKASIPTA

-393 AVVDDIVYAMG
+393 AQVDDIVYAMG
-404 GHRVCTTTYP
+404 GHRVCETNWDTY
-414 APLFDPVST
+414 ASD
-423 CASQTLD
+423 CARKTLD

>member
-1 MTQPT
+1 

-56 VAGVRQLMIDSQEKT
+56 VAGVRQLMIDSQVKT

-94 GSGQWTSKA
+94 GSGQWTSKT
-103 VLPESISDYQ
+103 VLPVTLSDYQ

-118 NHVYVIGGQKG
+118 THVYVIGGQKG
-129 CSGSDTCAGTVV
+129 CVSSDTCAGTVV

-189 DDNGMLKTTLI
+189 DTATGMLKTTLI
-200 YDINANS
+200 YDISANS

-223 AVVGD
+223 AVVGS
-228 KIYVVGGYSKIS
+228 KIYVVAGYQSID
-240 SPGPITLDSV
+240 PINVLDTV

-257 ASPAWATAPSLP
+257 ASPAWTTAPSLP
-269 APRGDITC
+269 AKRGDITC

-282 KAYAIG
+282 KVYAIG
-288 GFYDPNASDAD
+288 GYYDPT
-299 GWSTTA
+299 GTWKPGA
-305 FFDTMFEFTPGAAAW
+305 FHDTMFEFTPGAAAW

-334 AVTMSDGSIIVVGGE
+334 AVTMPDGSIIVVGGE
-349 TNTGET
+349 THAREEQN
-355 HDAAQSQVAAH
+355 QIAAH

-377 WVAKASIPTA
+377 WVPKASIPTA

-393 AVVDDIVYAMG
+393 AQVDDIVYAMG
-404 GHRVCTTTYP
+404 GHRVCETNWDTY
-414 APLFDPVST
+414 ASD
-423 CASQTLD
+423 CARKTLD

>member
-1 MTQPT
+1 

-56 VAGVRQLMIDSQEKT
+56 VAGVRQLMIDSQVKT

-94 GSGQWTSKA
+94 GSGQWTSKT
-103 VLPESISDYQ
+103 VLPETLSDYQ

-118 NHVYVIGGQKG
+118 THVYVIGGQKG
-129 CSGSDTCAGTVV
+129 CNSSDTCAGTVV

-155 TKAAITDNGVAA
+155 TKAAITDNSVAA

-189 DDNGMLKTTLI
+189 DTATGMLKTTLI
-200 YDINANS
+200 YDISANS
-207 WSDGPN
+207 WSTGPE
-213 MATGRSDTCA
+213 MAAGRADTCA
-223 AVVGD
+223 AVVGS
-228 KIYVVGGYSKIS
+228 KIYVVAGYQSID
-240 SPGPITLDSV
+240 PINVLDTV

-257 ASPAWATAPSLP
+257 ASPAWTTAPSLP
-269 APRGDITC
+269 AKRGDITC

-282 KAYAIG
+282 KVYAIG
-288 GFYDPNASDAD
+288 GYYDPT
-299 GWSTTA
+299 GTWKPGA
-305 FFDTMFEFTPGAAAW
+305 FHDTMFEFTPGAAAW

-349 TNTGET
+349 THAREEQT
-355 HDAAQSQVAAH
+355 QVAAH

-377 WVAKASIPTA
+377 WVPKASIPTA

-393 AVVDDIVYAMG
+393 AQVDDIVYAMG
-404 GHRVCTTTYP
+404 GHRVCETNWDTY
-414 APLFDPVST
+414 ASD
-423 CASQTLD
+423 CARKTLD

>member
-1 MTQPT
+1 

-56 VAGVRQLMIDSQEKT
+56 VAGVRQLMIDSQVKT

-94 GSGQWTSKA
+94 GSGQWTSKT
-103 VLPESISDYQ
+103 VLPVTLSDYQ

-118 NHVYVIGGQKG
+118 THVYVIGGQKG
-129 CSGSDTCAGTVV
+129 CVSSDTCAGTVV

-189 DDNGMLKTTLI
+189 DTATGMLKTTLI
-200 YDINANS
+200 YDISANS
-207 WSDGPN
+207 WSTGPE
-213 MATGRSDTCA
+213 MAAGRADTCA
-223 AVVGD
+223 AVVGS
-228 KIYVVGGYSKIS
+228 KIYVVAGYQSID
-240 SPGPITLDSV
+240 PINVLDTV

-257 ASPAWATAPSLP
+257 ASPAWTTAPSLP
-269 APRGDITC
+269 AKRGDITC

-282 KAYAIG
+282 KVYAIG
-288 GFYDPNASDAD
+288 GYYDPT
-299 GWSTTA
+299 GTWKPGA
-305 FFDTMFEFTPGAAAW
+305 FHDTMFEFTPGAAAW

-349 TNTGET
+349 THAREEQN
-355 HDAAQSQVAAH
+355 QIAAH

-377 WVAKASIPTA
+377 WVPKASIPTA

-393 AVVDDIVYAMG
+393 AQVDDIVYAMG
-404 GHRVCTTTYP
+404 GHRVCETNWDTY
-414 APLFDPVST
+414 ASD
-423 CASQTLD
+423 CARKTLD

>member
-1 MTQPT
+1 
-6 MSRPIFSDI
+6 
-15 ESPAM
+15 M
-20 KSQEIDN
+20 KSHEIDN

-56 VAGVRQLMIDSQEKT
+56 VAGVRQLMIDSQVKT

-94 GSGQWTSKA
+94 GSGQWTSKT
-103 VLPESISDYQ
+103 VLPVNLSDYQ

-118 NHVYVIGGQKG
+118 THVYVIGGQKG
-129 CSGSDTCAGTVV
+129 CISSDTCAGTVV

-155 TKAAITDNGVAA
+155 TKAAMPAV
-167 IRYRYASAVVG
+167 RFRYASAVVG

-189 DDNGMLKTTLI
+189 DTPTGMLKTTLI
-200 YDINANS
+200 YDITNDS
-207 WSDGPN
+207 WSTGPD
-213 MATGRSDTCA
+213 MAAGRSDTCA
-223 AVVGD
+223 AVVGS
-228 KIYVVGGYSKIS
+228 KIYVVAGYQSIE
-240 SPGPITLDSV
+240 PINVLDTV

-257 ASPAWATAPSLP
+257 ASPAWTSAPSLP
-269 APRGDITC
+269 AKRGDITC

-282 KAYAIG
+282 KVYAIG
-288 GFYDPNASDAD
+288 GYYDPT
-299 GWSTTA
+299 GTWKPTA
-305 FFDTMFEFTPGAAAW
+305 FHDTMFEFTPGAAAW
-320 VEKAKM
+320 AEKAKM

-349 TNTGET
+349 THAREE
-355 HDAAQSQVAAH
+355 QSQIAAH

-377 WVAKASIPTA
+377 WVPKASIPTA

-393 AVVDDIVYAMG
+393 AQVDDIVYAMG

-414 APLFDPVST
+414 APSFAPVST
-423 CASQTLD
+423 CAALTLD

>member
-1 MTQPT
+1 

-56 VAGVRQLMIDSQEKT
+56 VAGVRQLMIDSQVKT

-83 KGHSKAHSLYA
+83 KGHSKAYSLYA
-94 GSGQWTSKA
+94 GSGQWTSKT
-103 VLPESISDYQ
+103 VLPETLSDYQ

-118 NHVYVIGGQKG
+118 THVYVIGGQKG
-129 CSGSDTCAGTVV
+129 CTSSDTCAGTVV

-155 TKAAITDNGVAA
+155 TKAAITDNDVAA
-167 IRYRYASAVVG
+167 VRFRYASAVVG

-189 DDNGMLKTTLI
+189 DTPTGMLKTTLI
-200 YDINANS
+200 YDITNDS
-207 WSDGPN
+207 WSTGPE
-213 MATGRSDTCA
+213 MAAGRADTCA
-223 AVVGD
+223 AVVGS
-228 KIYVVGGYSKIS
+228 KIYVVAGYQSID
-240 SPGPITLDSV
+240 PINVLDTV

-257 ASPAWATAPSLP
+257 ASPAWTTAPSLP
-269 APRGDITC
+269 AKRGDITC

-282 KAYAIG
+282 KVYAIG
-288 GFYDPNASDAD
+288 GYYDPT
-299 GWSTTA
+299 GTWKPTA
-305 FFDTMFEFTPGAAAW
+305 FHDTMFEFTPGAAAW
-320 VEKAKM
+320 AEKAKM

-349 TNTGET
+349 THAREEQN
-355 HDAAQSQVAAH
+355 QVAAH

-377 WVAKASIPTA
+377 WVPKASIPTA

-393 AVVDDIVYAMG
+393 AQVDDIVYAMG
-404 GHRVCTTTYP
+404 GHRVCETNWDTY
-414 APLFDPVST
+414 ASD
-423 CASQTLD
+423 CARKTLN

>member
-1 MTQPT
+1 

-94 GSGQWTSKA
+94 GSGQWTSKT
-103 VLPESISDYQ
+103 VLPANLSDYQ

-118 NHVYVIGGQKG
+118 THVYVIGGQKG
-129 CSGSDTCAGTVV
+129 CSSSDTCAGTVV

-155 TKAAITDNGVAA
+155 TKAAITDNSVAA

-189 DDNGMLKTTLI
+189 DTATGMLKTTLI
-200 YDINANS
+200 YDISTNS

-223 AVVGD
+223 AVVGS
-228 KIYVVGGYSKIS
+228 KIYVVAGYAS
-240 SPGPITLDSV
+240 GFEALDSV

-257 ASPAWATAPSLP
+257 ASPAWATAPKLP
-269 APRGDITC
+269 AKRGDITC

-288 GFYDPNASDAD
+288 GYYDPAGA
-299 GWSTTA
+299 WSNTA
-305 FFDTMFEFTPGAAAW
+305 FHDTMFEFTPGAAAW

-349 TNTGET
+349 THAREEQN
-355 HDAAQSQVAAH
+355 QVAAH

-377 WVAKASIPTA
+377 WVPKASIPTA

-393 AVVDDIVYAMG
+393 AQVDDIVYAMG
-404 GHRVCTTTYP
+404 GHRVCETNWDTY
-414 APLFDPVST
+414 ASD
-423 CASQTLD
+423 CARKTLD

>member
-1 MTQPT
+1 

-56 VAGVRQLMIDSQEKT
+56 VAGVRQLMIDSQVKT

-94 GSGQWTSKA
+94 GSGQWTSKT
-103 VLPESISDYQ
+103 VLPVTLSDYQ

-118 NHVYVIGGQKG
+118 THVYVIGGQKG
-129 CSGSDTCAGTVV
+129 CISSDTCAGTVV

-189 DDNGMLKTTLI
+189 DTPTGMLKTTLI
-200 YDINANS
+200 YDITNDS
-207 WSDGPN
+207 WSTGPD
-213 MATGRSDTCA
+213 MAAGRSDTCA
-223 AVVGD
+223 AVVGS
-228 KIYVVGGYSKIS
+228 KIYVVAGYQSID
-240 SPGPITLDSV
+240 PINVLDTV

-257 ASPAWATAPSLP
+257 ASPAWTSAPSLP
-269 APRGDITC
+269 AKRGDITC

-282 KAYAIG
+282 KVYAIG
-288 GFYDPNASDAD
+288 GYYDPT
-299 GWSTTA
+299 GTWKPTA
-305 FFDTMFEFTPGAAAW
+305 FHDTMFEFTPGAAAW

-349 TNTGET
+349 THAREEQN
-355 HDAAQSQVAAH
+355 QIAAH

-377 WVAKASIPTA
+377 WVPKASIPTA

-393 AVVDDIVYAMG
+393 AQVDDIVYAMG
-404 GHRVCTTTYP
+404 GHRVCETNWDTY
-414 APLFDPVST
+414 ASD
-423 CASQTLD
+423 CARKTLD

>member
-1 MTQPT
+1 

-20 KSQEIDN
+20 KSHEIDN

-103 VLPESISDYQ
+103 VLPEPISDYQ

-129 CSGSDTCAGTVV
+129 CSGSATCAGTVV

-148 TKLDKYT
+148 TKLDKYDT
-155 TKAAITDNGVAA
+155 TKTAMPAV
-167 IRYRYASAVVG
+167 RYRYASAVVG

-200 YDINANS
+200 YDITNDS
-207 WSDGPN
+207 WSTGPN

-223 AVVGD
+223 AVVGS

-414 APLFDPVST
+414 APSFAPVST
-423 CASQTLD
+423 CAALTLD

>member
-1 MTQPT
+1 

-56 VAGVRQLMIDSQEKT
+56 VAGVRQLMIDSQVKT

-94 GSGQWTSKA
+94 GSGQWTSKT
-103 VLPESISDYQ
+103 VLPENLSDYQ

-118 NHVYVIGGQKG
+118 THVYVIGGQKG
-129 CSGSDTCAGTVV
+129 CNSSDTCAGTVV

-155 TKAAITDNGVAA
+155 TKAAITANSVAA
-167 IRYRYASAVVG
+167 VRYRYASAVVG

-189 DDNGMLKTTLI
+189 DTATGMLKTTLI
-200 YDINANS
+200 YDISANS

-223 AVVGD
+223 AVVGS
-228 KIYVVGGYSKIS
+228 KIYVVAGYQSID
-240 SPGPITLDSV
+240 PINVLDTV

-257 ASPAWATAPSLP
+257 ASPAWTTAPSLP
-269 APRGDITC
+269 AKRGDITC

-282 KAYAIG
+282 KVYAIG
-288 GFYDPNASDAD
+288 GYYDPT
-299 GWSTTA
+299 GTWKPGA
-305 FFDTMFEFTPGAAAW
+305 FHDTMFEFTPGAAAW

-349 TNTGET
+349 THAREEQN
-355 HDAAQSQVAAH
+355 QVAAH

-377 WVAKASIPTA
+377 WVPKASIPTA

-393 AVVDDIVYAMG
+393 AQVDDIVYAMG
-404 GHRVCTTTYP
+404 GHRVCETNWDTY
-414 APLFDPVST
+414 ASD
-423 CASQTLD
+423 CARKTLD

>member
-1 MTQPT
+1 
-6 MSRPIFSDI
+6 
-15 ESPAM
+15 M

-94 GSGQWTSKA
+94 GSGQWTSKT
-103 VLPESISDYQ
+103 VLPVTLSDYQ

-118 NHVYVIGGQKG
+118 THVYVIGGQKG
-129 CSGSDTCAGTVV
+129 CISSDTCAGTVV

-189 DDNGMLKTTLI
+189 DTPTGMLKTTLI
-200 YDINANS
+200 YDITNDS
-207 WSDGPN
+207 WSTGPE
-213 MATGRSDTCA
+213 MAAGRSDTCA
-223 AVVGD
+223 AVVGS
-228 KIYVVGGYSKIS
+228 KIYVVAGYQSID
-240 SPGPITLDSV
+240 PINVLDTV

-257 ASPAWATAPSLP
+257 ASPAWTTAPSLP
-269 APRGDITC
+269 AKRGDITC

-282 KAYAIG
+282 KVYAIG
-288 GFYDPNASDAD
+288 GYHDPT
-299 GWSTTA
+299 GTWKPTA
-305 FFDTMFEFTPGAAAW
+305 FHDTMFEFTPGAAAW
-320 VEKAKM
+320 AEKAKM

-349 TNTGET
+349 THAREE
-355 HDAAQSQVAAH
+355 QSQIAAH

-377 WVAKASIPTA
+377 WVPKASIPTA
-387 RFRFGA
+387 RCRFGA
-393 AVVDDIVYAMG
+393 AQVDDIVYAMG
-404 GHRVCTTTYP
+404 GHRVCETNWDTY
-414 APLFDPVST
+414 ASD
-423 CASQTLD
+423 CARKTLD

>member
-1 MTQPT
+1 

-20 KSQEIDN
+20 KSHEIDN

-56 VAGVRQLMIDSQEKT
+56 VASVRQLMNDSQVKT

-94 GSGQWTSKA
+94 GSGQWTSKT
-103 VLPESISDYQ
+103 VLPVNLSDYQ

-118 NHVYVIGGQKG
+118 THVYVIGGQKG
-129 CSGSDTCAGTVV
+129 CISSDTCAGTVV

-155 TKAAITDNGVAA
+155 TKAAMPAV
-167 IRYRYASAVVG
+167 RFRYASAVVG

-189 DDNGMLKTTLI
+189 DTPTGMLKTTLI
-200 YDINANS
+200 YDITNDS
-207 WSDGPN
+207 WSTGPD
-213 MATGRSDTCA
+213 MAAGRSDTCA
-223 AVVGD
+223 AVVGS
-228 KIYVVGGYSKIS
+228 KIYVVAGYQSIE
-240 SPGPITLDSV
+240 PINVLDTV

-257 ASPAWATAPSLP
+257 ASPAWTSAPSLP
-269 APRGDITC
+269 AKRGDITC

-282 KAYAIG
+282 KVYAIG
-288 GFYDPNASDAD
+288 GYYDPT
-299 GWSTTA
+299 GTWKPTA
-305 FFDTMFEFTPGAAAW
+305 FHDTMFEFTPGAAAW
-320 VEKAKM
+320 AEKAKM

-349 TNTGET
+349 THAREE
-355 HDAAQSQVAAH
+355 QSQIAAH

-377 WVAKASIPTA
+377 WVPKASIPTA

-393 AVVDDIVYAMG
+393 AQVDDIVYAMG
-404 GHRVCTTTYP
+404 GHRVCETNWDTY
-414 APLFDPVST
+414 ASD
-423 CASQTLD
+423 CARKTLD